1 MTGVSLECAK
11 AVTTT
16 FGTYCV
22 ADFLS
27 NFIQHPTQKMDYG
40 ILNSIISRKT
50 NTKIWGTR
58 LEHIL
63 GVAATLA
70 ITDHGSAA
78 LFEQYLGKAISF
90 EATPAAFVAHT
101 FLFIF
106 VGVAAFVAVGAAF
119 NPANA
124 GNRMAAFKEDVY
136 STYVGT
142 NSAWFE
148 PFVFPVVA
156 KLLGKSVQEN
166 WFWSSLLPATL
177 AYSTVKGTGWNDWGN
192 NGLNSLEKELN
203 VCWHQ

>member
-142 NSAWFE
+142 NSAWF
-148 PFVFPVVA
+148 
-156 KLLGKSVQEN
+156 VQSN
-166 WFWSSLLPATL
+166 YPSL
-177 AYSTVKGTGWNDWGN
+177 YY
-192 NGLNSLEKELN
+192 
-203 VCWHQ
+203 